1 MGGSTWTAAVSGGAA
16 DAALGLVA
24 ALAGRPRATPSCVR
38 PDLAGG
44 GPGPALVYDQL
55 ERCRPGEGWGAMA
68 DGYLA
73 ASVRGTGRLG
83 TTAPGLHAGLAGPAF
98 AAWCL
103 SRADPPD
110 PSSGSSGRSESF
122 EDETPRRAAAL
133 ADGAHGVA
141 WRDFDVIHGLAG
153 TGALLLC
160 RAGESPHAERSLRAV
175 LTALVALCGERGGVP
190 HWFTPAAAIRDDAL
204 RAHFPHGALN
214 WGAAHGIA
222 GPLALMA
229 LAGSAGVRVPGQDEA
244 LRRTAGRLLACRTE
258 DAWGP
263 GWPGITGLDGTPDPR
278 PRSTAS
284 WCYGT
289 PGVARSLWLA
299 GTALDDASLR
309 ETAVRAVKA
318 VHRRAAE
325 RRGAGPS
332 PGLCHGL
339 AGLLQITLRFA
350 QDTGEA
356 ELRHAATDLTVRLAR
371 FREHGGNLAQD
382 GPGFLSGAAGVLLA
396 LLAATTDNAP
406 AWDRALLL
414 A

>member
-1 MGGSTWTAAVSGGAA
+1 MAGSTWTAAVSGGAA
-16 DAALGLVA
+16 DAALGLVE

-44 GPGPALVYDQL
+44 GPGLALVYDQL
-55 ERCRPGEGWGAMA
+55 DRHRPGEGWGAMA

-73 ASVRGTGRLG
+73 ASARGTERLR

-103 SRADPPD
+103 SAARPPD
-110 PSSGSSGRSESF
+110 ART
-122 EDETPRRAAAL
+122 EDATQRRAAAL
-133 ADGAHGVA
+133 AGGTHGVA
-141 WRDFDVIHGLAG
+141 WRDVDVIHGLAG

-160 RAGESPHAERSLRAV
+160 RAGESPDAERSLRAV
-175 LTALVALCGERGGVP
+175 LTALVTLCGEHAGVP
-190 HWFTPAAAIRDDAL
+190 HWFTPATAIRDDAL
-204 RAHFPHGALN
+204 RERFPQGALN

-229 LAGSAGVRVPGQDEA
+229 LAWSAGVRVPGQDEA

-258 DAWGP
+258 GP
-263 GWPGITGLDGTPDPR
+263 RGPEWPGVTGLDGTPDPR
-278 PRSTAS
+278 PRSTVA

-289 PGVARSLWLA
+289 PGVARALWLA

-309 ETAVRAVKA
+309 DTAVRAVKA
-318 VHRRAAE
+318 VHRRAAGQH
-325 RRGAGPS
+325 GAGTS

-350 QDTGEA
+350 HDTGEA
-356 ELRHAATDLTVRLAR
+356 EFRNAATALTLRLAR
-371 FREHGGNLAQD
+371 FRDHGGNLTQD
-382 GPGFLSGAAGVLLA
+382 GPGFLDGAAGVLLA

>member
-24 ALAGRPRATPSCVR
+24 ALAGRPRAAPSCVR

-44 GPGPALVYDQL
+44 GPGPALVYHQL
-55 ERCRPGEGWGAMA
+55 ERYRPGEGWGALA

-73 ASVRGTGRLG
+73 ASVRGTERLG

-103 SRADPPD
+103 SRAGPP
-110 PSSGSSGRSESF
+110 ESF
-122 EDETPRRAAAL
+122 VDETLRRAVAL
-133 ADGAHGVA
+133 TDGAHGVA

-175 LTALVALCGERGGVP
+175 LTAVVALCGERGGVP

-204 RAHFPHGALN
+204 RERFPHGALN

-229 LAGSAGVRVPGQDEA
+229 LARSAGVRVPGQDEA
-244 LRRTAGRLLACRTE
+244 LRRTAGRLGACRTE
-258 DAWGP
+258 DARGP
-263 GWPGITGLDGTPDPR
+263 DWPGITALDGTPDPR
-278 PRSTAS
+278 RRRTAS

-309 ETAVRAVKA
+309 RTAVRAMKA
-318 VHRRAAE
+318 VLRRSAE
-325 RRGAGPS
+325 QCGADTS

-350 QDTGEA
+350 HDTGDA
-356 ELRHAATDLTVRLAR
+356 EFRRAATDLTVRLSR
-371 FREHGGNLAQD
+371 FCEHGGNLAQD
-382 GPGFLSGAAGVLLA
+382 GPGFLDGAAGVLLA

-406 AWDRALLL
+406 TWDRALLL